1 MMDAM
6 EIDSQYEAST
16 MRSQHLSSPTPPS
29 EELRQTEG
37 AGFLHVHWIFLLHA
51 YICVNVC
58 LLYEYVNS
66 LFSTLSQRHAQRASS
81 REAE

>member
-29 EELRQTEG
+29 EELRQRR
-37 AGFLHVHWIFLLHA
+37 LL
-51 YICVNVC
+51 
-58 LLYEYVNS
+58 LLSWRGVE
-66 LFSTLSQRHAQRASS
+66 
-81 REAE
+81 